1 MFDALAEW
9 NVAPDNAQKLLG
21 QVVPYPFAQM
31 IIGGCWSS
39 TLVLARFPLLRS
51 LFPLQDDFPPQAWL
65 EHAQPVHRMPS
76 AAPLL
81 ASRFLDIASE
91 LKKRAIEAPG
101 DNNKVAGMVEY
112 LQDVAAT
119 LQCTAVEGP
128 QTQAMRN
135 IRQALSS
142 FHFNNMQAERIIAS
156 RAWSTFFPESDDP
169 LGGG

>member
-1 MFDALAEW
+1 M
-9 NVAPDNAQKLLG
+9 VAPSGL
-21 QVVPYPFAQM
+21 VPRPVLSYSAKPFREAHSDEQLFGSRCELQPDWEHMYPFAQM

-65 EHAQPVHRMPS
+65 EHAQHVHRMPS

-81 ASRFLDIASE
+81 ASRFLDVASE

-101 DNNKVAGMVEY
+101 DNNKFAGMVEY

-119 LQCTAVEGP
+119 LQCTAVEVPKHKRCAISGKP
-128 QTQAMRN
+128 CCHS
-135 IRQALSS
+135 IS
-142 FHFNNMQAERIIAS
+142 RICK
-156 RAWSTFFPESDDP
+156 P
-169 LGGG
+169 

>member
-81 ASRFLDIASE
+81 ASRFLDIVSE

-101 DNNKVAGMVEY
+101 DNHKVAGMVEY
-112 LQDVAAT
+112 LQDVAAAYRT
-119 LQCTAVEGP
+119 L
-128 QTQAMRN
+128 
-135 IRQALSS
+135 RQRC
-142 FHFNNMQAERIIAS
+142 NVQQS
-156 RAWSTFFPESDDP
+156 RAPKHKRCTISGKPCCHSISRICKP
-169 LGGG
+169 